1 MLGTNSKAVW
11 EQTPIVY
18 FVSIWVPKM
27 QQCLQT
33 LYILSQNGIWDNT
46 IPGQKAQWAPKVRLL
61 VLLFQNIH
69 VEYWCDC
76 KSYIHPASERVHG

>member
-1 MLGTNSKAVW
+1 MGTQDAAMFTNHLHPFSKW
-11 EQTPIVY
+11 Y
-18 FVSIWVPKM
+18 
-27 QQCLQT
+27 
-33 LYILSQNGIWDNT
+33 WDNT
-46 IPGQKAQWAPKVRLL
+46 IPGQNAQWAPKVL